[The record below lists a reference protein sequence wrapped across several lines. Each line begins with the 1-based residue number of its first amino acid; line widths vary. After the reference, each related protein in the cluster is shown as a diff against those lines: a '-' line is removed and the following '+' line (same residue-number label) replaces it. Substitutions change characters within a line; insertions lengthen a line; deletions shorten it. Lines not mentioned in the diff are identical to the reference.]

1 VEEISANP
9 CYGIIHN
16 SHHVESS
23 LVFIEGS
30 MDKENVV
37 DVYNRISLSLKKEGN
52 PVIYNSLEDIMLSK
66 IRQTQKDK
74 YYNIPLYIE
83 SKNSQFIKAESRWLW
98 VGEVGE
104 WGDVGQCTNVHL

>member
-1 VEEISANP
+1 
-9 CYGIIHN
+9 
-16 SHHVESS
+16 
-23 LVFIEGS
+23 
-30 MDKENVV
+30 
-37 DVYNRISLSLKKEGN
+37 
-52 PVIYNSLEDIMLSK
+52 MLSK